1 VLIVDPPRK
10 GLEEQVLVELCKPF
24 NPDQP
29 FAESSSLLAMDDART
44 NWCND
49 VTMLVYVSCGFE
61 ALARDLD
68 RLLSSPGAWILES
81 ATGYVLFPGSDHVE
95 TLAVLK
101 RD

>member
-1 VLIVDPPRK
+1 VLVVDPPRK
-10 GLEEQVLVELCKPF
+10 GLEEEVLAELCKAF

-29 FAESSSLLAMDDART
+29 YAESKSFLAMDDDRT

-49 VTMLVYVSCGFE
+49 VTTLVYVSCGFE

-68 RLLSSPGAWILES
+68 KLLSSPGGWVLER

-95 TLAVLK
+95 TLAVLT